1 MAESPS
7 QGLATNALAR
17 YRKLG
22 RSIMLQDSQP
32 LAIQL
37 NYQPGYI
44 VDRVYLLKELIG
56 RGGMGSVFRAEH
68 LVLKKEY
75 ALKLLASGTLK
86 NEQWQRFSLEA
97 RAIAK
102 MNHSAIIKIH
112 NMGLDSDGVP
122 YYVMDLLPG
131 TTLFDYGKEDSV
143 ISVAEIIDVFKQIAS
158 GLSYAHGLR
167 LVHRDIK
174 PSNIMLSKTKTGFD
188 VKIVDFGIVKL
199 LSDSS
204 LNSQVQTKAGQVIG
218 SVLYMSPEQSLG
230 QSCDQ
235 RSDIYS
241 LGCTLY
247 QALAKHP
254 PFEGKSAVE
263 TILMHQSQPAPA
275 LSDSWLDPKFLPGLN
290 HLVSKM
296 LEKNPKQRYQ
306 SMSEVIHDL
315 ERIEQGKSIGTGF
328 ANTAYDNS
336 DTSAAANQSSAI
348 RRGSGGDSLDWV
360 VETEQ
365 GSRLLGNKRLV
376 ILGGGAALLALA
388 LASAVV
394 SYSTKLCLT
403 DEKGSQKQ
411 IGENLPLKQGEQKRL
426 VPSPFSRA
434 SIIADPNDE
443 KALSVLEQVVSI
455 KGKLARTDEGEQIVI
470 NFPKERIAY
479 FDYFGRDKQHVW
491 RKAQNDC
498 TVPSDRS
505 IRLIVSPD
513 ALVAFFH
520 PHVYSKIDPSLF
532 KNLKVS
538 GKPDETEFFFPED
551 YLPKCSTQA
560 LRIIE
565 IASDWKQLRE
575 LELDGINFG
584 SFVDLSCFDKFEHLR
599 LLRLRQISNL
609 PGRSLAKRRI
619 FDSLKELQLLSS
631 SPSDDFFANIS
642 SQSKLEKIVL
652 DNITFGDATL
662 AYLAKLSHLKC
673 LMISNVKLSDGE
685 IKSIAKLKQITYL
698 RIAGTTIS
706 AQQITYLVSMP
717 NLKVLSLGGVDY
729 RVASGKLSRIPV
741 APGRWSDCN

>member
-1 MAESPS
+1 
-7 QGLATNALAR
+7 
-17 YRKLG
+17 
-22 RSIMLQDSQP
+22 MLKDTQP
-32 LAIQL
+32 LAIQH

-44 VDRVYLLKELIG
+44 VDQAYMLKELIG

-102 MNHSAIIKIH
+102 FNHPAIIKIH

-131 TTLFDYGKEDSV
+131 TTLFDYCNKDSV
-143 ISVAEIIDVFKQIAS
+143 ISLAEIIDVFKQIAS

-174 PSNIMLSKTKTGFD
+174 PSNIMLSRTKTGFD

-204 LNSQVQTKAGQVIG
+204 LNSQVKTKAGQVIG

-230 QSCDQ
+230 QACDQ

-247 QALAKHP
+247 QVIAKHP
-254 PFEGKSAVE
+254 PFEAKSAVE
-263 TILMHQSQPAPA
+263 TILMHQSQPAPT
-275 LSDSWLDPKFLPGLN
+275 LNPTWLDAKFLPGLN

-315 ERIEQGKSIGTGF
+315 ERIEQGKSIGTNI
-328 ANTAYDNS
+328 ANSGSDATDNIEN
-336 DTSAAANQSSAI
+336 SAAAGQSAEISSNH
-348 RRGSGGDSLDWV
+348 GVDSLDWFV
-360 VETEQ
+360 KTNK
-365 GSRLLGNKRLV
+365 SSPFFANKRRV
-376 ILGGGAALLALA
+376 FLGGGATLLSVA

-394 SYSTKLCLT
+394 SYSIKLYLT

-411 IGENLPLKQGEQKRL
+411 VGENLPLKPGEQKRL

-434 SIIADPNDE
+434 SIIADPNDA

-455 KGKLARTDEGEQIVI
+455 KGKLLRTHEGEQIVI
-470 NFPKERIAY
+470 NFPKERIGY

-520 PHVYSKIDPSLF
+520 PRVYSKIDPSLF
-532 KNLKVS
+532 NNLKVS

-551 YLPKCSTQA
+551 YLPKCSAQA
-560 LRIIE
+560 LHIIE
-565 IASDWKQLRE
+565 IASDWKQLRV
-575 LELDGINFG
+575 LEVDGTNFS
-584 SFVDLSCFDKFEHLR
+584 SFHDLSCFDKFEHLR

-619 FDSLKELQLLSS
+619 FDSLRELELISS
-631 SPSDDFFANIS
+631 SPIDDFFANIS
-642 SQSKLEKIVL
+642 SRSKLEKIVL
-652 DNITFGDATL
+652 DNITLSEASL
-662 AYLAKLSHLKC
+662 ADLAKLSHLKC

-685 IKSIAKLKQITYL
+685 IKSIAKLKQIAYL
-698 RIAGTTIS
+698 RIVGTTIS
-706 AQQITYLVSMP
+706 AQQMARFVAMP
-717 NLKVLSLGGVDY
+717 QLKVLSLDGVDY
-729 RVASGKLSRIPV
+729 RVASGKATRIP
-741 APGRWSDCN
+741 ADPKRWFDCN

>member
-1 MAESPS
+1 
-7 QGLATNALAR
+7 
-17 YRKLG
+17 
-22 RSIMLQDSQP
+22 MLQDTQP

-44 VDRVYLLKELIG
+44 LDRVYMLKELIG

-75 ALKLLASGTLK
+75 ALKLLTSGTLQ

-102 MNHSAIIKIH
+102 FNHPAIIKIH

-131 TTLFDYGKEDSV
+131 TTLFDYCKEDSV

-174 PSNIMLSKTKTGFD
+174 PSNIMLSRTKNGFD

-218 SVLYMSPEQSLG
+218 SVLYMSPEQGLG

-247 QALAKHP
+247 QVIAKHP

-263 TILMHQSQPAPA
+263 TILMHQSQPAPTLNA
-275 LSDSWLDPKFLPGLN
+275 TWLDAKFLPGLN

-315 ERIEQGKSIGTGF
+315 ERIEQGKAIGTGV
-328 ANTAYDNS
+328 ANTASYATDNIEN
-336 DTSAAANQSSAI
+336 SAAAGQSSEI
-348 RRGSGGDSLDWV
+348 RSNHGGDSLDWF
-360 VETEQ
+360 VETNKS
-365 GSRLLGNKRLV
+365 SRSFAYKRRV
-376 ILGGGAALLALA
+376 ILGGGATLLSVALA
-388 LASAVV
+388 YNVV
-394 SYSTKLCLT
+394 SCSIKLCLT

-411 IGENLPLKQGEQKRL
+411 VGENFPLKPGEQKRL

-455 KGKLARTDEGEQIVI
+455 KGKLVRTDPAEQIVI
-470 NFPKERIAY
+470 NFPKERIGY
-479 FDYFGRDKQHVW
+479 FDYFSRDKQHVW

-498 TVPSDRS
+498 IVPSDRS

-520 PHVYSKIDPSLF
+520 PRVYSKIDPSLF
-532 KNLKVS
+532 NSLKVS

-565 IASDWKQLRE
+565 IASDWKQLRV
-575 LELDGINFG
+575 LEVDGINF
-584 SFVDLSCFDKFEHLR
+584 SSLDDLSCFDKFEHLR
-599 LLRLRQISNL
+599 LLRLRHISNL

-619 FDSLKELQLLSS
+619 FDSLKELQLISS
-631 SPSDDFFANIS
+631 SPIDDFFTNIS
-642 SQSKLEKIVL
+642 SRSKLEKIVL
-652 DNITFGDATL
+652 DNITLSEATL
-662 AYLAKLSHLKC
+662 ADLAKLSHLKC

-685 IKSIAKLKQITYL
+685 IKSIAKLKQIAYL
-698 RIAGTTIS
+698 RIVGTTIS
-706 AQQITYLVSMP
+706 AQQMARFVAMP
-717 NLKVLSLGGVDY
+717 QLKVLSLGGVDY
-729 RVASGKLSRIPV
+729 RVASGKATRIPV
-741 APGRWSDCN
+741 DPERWFDCN

>member
-1 MAESPS
+1 
-7 QGLATNALAR
+7 
-17 YRKLG
+17 
-22 RSIMLQDSQP
+22 MLQDTQP

-75 ALKLLASGTLK
+75 ALKLLASGTLQS
-86 NEQWQRFSLEA
+86 EQWQRFSLEA

-102 MNHSAIIKIH
+102 INHPAIIKIH

-131 TTLFDYGKEDSV
+131 TTLFDYCKEDSV
-143 ISVAEIIDVFKQIAS
+143 ISVAETIDVFKQIAS

-174 PSNIMLSKTKTGFD
+174 PSNIMLSRTKTGFD

-230 QSCDQ
+230 PACDQ

-247 QALAKHP
+247 QVLAKHP
-254 PFEGKSAVE
+254 PFEGKSDVE
-263 TILMHQSQPAPA
+263 TIFMHQSQPAPA
-275 LSDSWLDPKFLPGLN
+275 LNATCLDAKFTPGLN

-315 ERIEQGKSIGTGF
+315 ERIEQGKSIGTGA
-328 ANTAYDNS
+328 ANTAS
-336 DTSAAANQSSAI
+336 DATYNIENGAASQSSAI
-348 RRGSGGDSLDWV
+348 RRGPDGDSLDWV
-360 VETEQ
+360 VEKEQ
-365 GSRLLGNKRLV
+365 GSPFFANKRRV
-376 ILGGGAALLALA
+376 FLGGGATLLSVA

-394 SYSTKLCLT
+394 SYSAKLCLT

-411 IGENLPLKQGEQKRL
+411 IGENLSLKQNEQKRI

-455 KGKLARTDEGEQIVI
+455 KGKLVRTDEEEQIVI
-470 NFPKERIAY
+470 NFPKERIGY

-532 KNLKVS
+532 NNLKVS

-551 YLPKCSTQA
+551 YLPKCSAQA

-565 IASDWKQLRE
+565 IASDWEQLRV
-575 LELDGINFG
+575 LEVDGVNFSSLD
-584 SFVDLSCFDKFEHLR
+584 DLSCFNKFEHLR

-609 PGRSLAKRRI
+609 PGRSLAKLRI
-619 FDSLKELQLLSS
+619 FDSLKELQLISS
-631 SPSDDFFANIS
+631 SPIDDFFANIS
-642 SQSKLEKIVL
+642 SRSKLEKIVL
-652 DNITFGDATL
+652 DNITLSEATL
-662 AYLAKLSHLKC
+662 ADLAKLSHLKC
-673 LMISNVKLSDGE
+673 LTISSVKLNDGE
-685 IKSIAKLKQITYL
+685 IKAIAKLKQIAYL
-698 RIAGTTIS
+698 CITGTTVS
-706 AQQITYLVSMP
+706 ARQFACLVSMP
-717 NLKVLSLGGVDY
+717 QLKVLSIGGVDY
-729 RVASGKLSRIPV
+729 KVASGKASRIKANPC
-741 APGRWSDCN
+741 RWLDYN

>member
-1 MAESPS
+1 
-7 QGLATNALAR
+7 
-17 YRKLG
+17 
-22 RSIMLQDSQP
+22 MLQDTQP

-44 VDRVYLLKELIG
+44 VDRVYMLKELIG

-75 ALKLLASGTLK
+75 ALKLLAPGTLK

-102 MNHSAIIKIH
+102 MNHPAIIKIH

-131 TTLFDYGKEDSV
+131 TTLFDYCKEDSV

-174 PSNIMLSKTKTGFD
+174 PSNIMLSRTKTGFD

-230 QSCDQ
+230 QACDQ

-241 LGCTLY
+241 FGCTLY
-247 QALAKHP
+247 QVLAKHA
-254 PFEGKSAVE
+254 PFEAKSAVE
-263 TILMHQSQPAPA
+263 TILMHQSRPAPA
-275 LSDSWLDPKFLPGLN
+275 LNANCLDAKFSPGLN
-290 HLVSKM
+290 HLVTKM

-315 ERIEQGKSIGTGF
+315 ERIEQGKAIGTTV
-328 ANTAYDNS
+328 ANTGSDATDNIEN
-336 DTSAAANQSSAI
+336 SAAAGQSSEI
-348 RRGSGGDSLDWV
+348 RSNHGGDSLDWFV
-360 VETEQ
+360 KTNK
-365 GSRLLGNKRLV
+365 SSPFFANKRRV
-376 ILGGGAALLALA
+376 IITGGTALSVA

-394 SYSTKLCLT
+394 SYSLKLGPT
-403 DEKGSQKQ
+403 DRKGSQKQ
-411 IGENLPLKQGEQKRL
+411 IGENLPLKPGEQKRL

-443 KALSVLEQVVSI
+443 KALSVLKQVVSI
-455 KGKLARTDEGEQIVI
+455 KGKLVRTDEGEQLVI
-470 NFPKERIAY
+470 NFPKERIGY
-479 FDYFGRDKQHVW
+479 FDYFARDKQHVW
-491 RKAQNDC
+491 RKAQNNC
-498 TVPSDRS
+498 TVPSDKS

-520 PHVYSKIDPSLF
+520 PHVFSKIDPSLF
-532 KNLKVS
+532 HSLKVC

-565 IASDWKQLRE
+565 IASDWKQLRV
-575 LELDGINFG
+575 LEVDGVNFG

-619 FDSLKELQLLSS
+619 FDSLEELQLISS
-631 SPSDDFFANIS
+631 SPIDDLFANIS
-642 SQSKLEKIVL
+642 SRSKLEKIVL
-652 DNITFGDATL
+652 DNVTFSDATL

-685 IKSIAKLKQITYL
+685 IKSIAKLKQIAYL

-706 AQQITYLVSMP
+706 AQQIARFVAMP
-717 NLKVLSLGGVDY
+717 QLKVLSLGGVDY
-729 RVASGKLSRIPV
+729 KVASGKATRV
-741 APGRWSDCN
+741 RVEPGHWFDCN

>member
-1 MAESPS
+1 
-7 QGLATNALAR
+7 
-17 YRKLG
+17 
-22 RSIMLQDSQP
+22 MLQDKQP
-32 LAIQL
+32 LAIQH

-75 ALKLLASGTLK
+75 ALKILASGTLK

-131 TTLFDYGKEDSV
+131 TTLFDYCKEDSV

-174 PSNIMLSKTKTGFD
+174 PSNIMLSRTKTGFD

-218 SVLYMSPEQSLG
+218 SVLYMSPEQGLG
-230 QSCDQ
+230 QACDQ

-247 QALAKHP
+247 QVLAKHP

-275 LSDSWLDPKFLPGLN
+275 LSATWLDAKFLPGLN

-315 ERIEQGKSIGTGF
+315 ERIKQGKSIGTGV
-328 ANTAYDNS
+328 ANTASGATDNI
-336 DTSAAANQSSAI
+336 DNSAAAGQSSAI
-348 RRGSGGDSLDWV
+348 RSNHGGDSLDWV

-365 GSRLLGNKRLV
+365 GSRFFENKRRV
-376 ILGGGAALLALA
+376 ILGGGATLLSVA

-394 SYSTKLCLT
+394 SYSTKLCFT
-403 DEKGSQKQ
+403 DRKGSQKQ
-411 IGENLPLKQGEQKRL
+411 IGENLPLKPGEQKRL

-443 KALSVLEQVVSI
+443 KALSVLKQVVSI
-455 KGKLARTDEGEQIVI
+455 KGKLVRTDEGEQLVI
-470 NFPKERIAY
+470 NFPKERIGY
-479 FDYFGRDKQHVW
+479 FDYFARDKQHIW

-498 TVPSDRS
+498 AVPSDRS

-520 PHVYSKIDPSLF
+520 PRVYSKIDPSLF
-532 KNLKVS
+532 HTLKVS
-538 GKPDETEFFFPED
+538 GKPDETEYFFPED
-551 YLPKCSTQA
+551 CLPKCNAQA

-565 IASDWKQLRE
+565 VASDWKQLRD
-575 LELDGINFG
+575 LELDGVNFA
-584 SFVDLSCFDKFEHLR
+584 SFNDLSCFDKFEHLR

-619 FDSLKELQLLSS
+619 FDSLKELQLKSS
-631 SPSDDFFANIS
+631 SPIDDFFANIS
-642 SQSKLEKIVL
+642 SRSKLEKIVL
-652 DNITFGDATL
+652 DNTTFGDATS

-673 LMISNVKLSDGE
+673 LTISNVKLSDGE
-685 IKSIAKLKQITYL
+685 IKSIAKLKQIAYL
-698 RIAGTTIS
+698 RIAGTTVS
-706 AQQITYLVSMP
+706 AQQIASLVAMP
-717 NLKVLSLGGVDY
+717 QLKVLSLGGVDY
-729 RVASGKLSRIPV
+729 KVASGKATRIPV
-741 APGRWSDCN
+741 EPGRWFDGN